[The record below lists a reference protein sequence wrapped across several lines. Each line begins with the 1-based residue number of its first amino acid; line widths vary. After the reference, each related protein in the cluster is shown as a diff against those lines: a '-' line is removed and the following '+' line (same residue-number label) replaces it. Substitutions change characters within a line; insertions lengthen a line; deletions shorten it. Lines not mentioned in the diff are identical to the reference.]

1 MHVCSVSQSCPTL
14 CDLVGCSP
22 PGSSVHGIFQAR
34 ILEWVAISYSKGS
47 SWPKDQTHVSW
58 VSCLAG
64 RFFTTVPPVVVQ
76 SLSHVWLFATLWAA
90 ACQAS
95 LSFTISQS
103 LLKLMFIESVM
114 PSNHLILCHPLLLLP
129 SLFPN
134 VRVFSND
141 SALSHQV
148 AKVLHHLGSPNIYI
162 YSR

>member
-76 SLSHVWLFATLWAA
+76 SLSHVWLFSTPWTR

-103 LLKLMFIESVM
+103 LLKLKSIDLMM
-114 PSNHLILCHPLLLLP
+114 LPNHLILCHSLLFLP
-129 SLFPN
+129 SI
-134 VRVFSND
+134 RVFSNEL
-141 SALSHQV
+141 ALYQL
-148 AKVLHHLGSPNIYI
+148 AKVLEHQL
-162 YSR
+162 